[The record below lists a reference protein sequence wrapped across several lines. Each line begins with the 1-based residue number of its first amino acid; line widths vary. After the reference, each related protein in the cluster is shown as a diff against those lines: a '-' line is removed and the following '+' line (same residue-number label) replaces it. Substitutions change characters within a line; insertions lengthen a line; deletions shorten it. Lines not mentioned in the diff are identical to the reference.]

1 MPSKTLGSIIEQ
13 RREGGCRFDATD
25 TQPLRVSGCC
35 TPIRLSVDHPLHP
48 LRNFPSLTTIPGVRH
63 KLQLKL
69 LLLFCLLFLP
79 AAPVQAQNGQV
90 THTVQPGENLFRIAL
105 RYGLTAD
112 QVAAANGITDSTL
125 IYVGQQL
132 IIPIAGS
139 AAPPV
144 SAASTVANPAGF
156 HIVQAGE
163 NLYRIGLRYGL
174 TAQQIATA
182 NGLSGVSTIF
192 VGQRLTIPASVSAPP
207 QSAPAPGGT
216 RLSVPLYGQQHTLS
230 CEAAAARMLAEY
242 YGVVKAEGWFQNAF
256 GLSAD
261 PHVGFRGNVDGTF
274 GWIDDYGTYAEPV
287 VRVLHGA
294 GVDASVRYGMTYADL
309 RAALD
314 RGAPAIVWTSPRG
327 EFYDMPEGYR
337 LVPEEHTYVVVG
349 YDATGFTV
357 YDPLYGGRRL
367 KLAAIPGWSLFSN
380 MAVVGP

>member
-1 MPSKTLGSIIEQ
+1 M
-13 RREGGCRFDATD
+13 
-25 TQPLRVSGCC
+25 
-35 TPIRLSVDHPLHP
+35 
-48 LRNFPSLTTIPGVRH
+48 RH

-112 QVAAANGITDSTL
+112 QVAAANGMTDPTL

-182 NGLSGVSTIF
+182 NGLSGISTIF

-242 YGVVKAEGWFQNAF
+242 YGVVKGEGWFQNAF

-261 PHVGFRGNVDGTF
+261 PHAGFRGNVDGTF

-287 VRVLHGA
+287 VRVLLGA
-294 GVDASVRYGMTYADL
+294 GVDATVRYGMTYADL

-314 RGAPAIVWTSPRG
+314 RGAPAIVWASPRG

-349 YDATGFTV
+349 YDAAGFTV

-367 KLAAIPGWSLFSN
+367 KLAAIPGWDLFSN